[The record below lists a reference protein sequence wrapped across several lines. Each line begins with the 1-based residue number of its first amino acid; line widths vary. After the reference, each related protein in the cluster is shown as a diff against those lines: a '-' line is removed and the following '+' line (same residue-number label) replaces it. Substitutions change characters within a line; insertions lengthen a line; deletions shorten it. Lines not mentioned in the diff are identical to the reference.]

1 MQAPRVALPAGDQ
14 RGPASYRGVVRLQIS
29 IAAFSAI
36 ASKLP
41 AGVGFENKRA
51 ANGDWFIWLDHATV
65 AKLKA
70 MRGPGDSFSDVILAL
85 AKDER
90 V

>member
-1 MQAPRVALPAGDQ
+1 MTGDQSGALPHPGM
-14 RGPASYRGVVRLQIS
+14 VRLQIS

-41 AGVGFENKRA
+41 ASVGFENKRA

-70 MRGPGDSFSDVILAL
+70 LRRPGESYSDVIL
-85 AKDER
+85 R
-90 V
+90 VAADGA